1 MGSINEETARKAPP
15 QLGAYGDEILRELL
29 GMDDESIAVYGA
41 SGAFGKRNSNG

>member
-1 MGSINEETARKAPP
+1 MKRLPGKLRRSSEHM
-15 QLGAYGDEILRELL
+15 GDEILRELL